1 MEVVKSA
8 AKHGSACREN
18 VAIRANQK
26 SHSYIQLISSAL
38 KISDLLNGSDLRTVC
53 PLHMVKAGYFNLIL
67 WPLLVYLYVRSEPLV
82 IVVI

>member
-8 AKHGSACREN
+8 AKHGATCRES

-38 KISDLLNGSDLRTVC
+38 KISDLLTSSDLRTVC
-53 PLHMVKAGYFNLIL
+53 LLYMVKTGYFSLIL
-67 WPLLVYLYVRSEPLV
+67 WRLLGIFVRDFVTRL
-82 IVVI
+82 